1 MGIRVNITTD
11 GLQGVLKQLEK
22 LKDPI
27 DKPTA
32 ELVGTE
38 VVEEMKSLIASGKS
52 PIAGNGA
59 FPKYINP
66 KKYPGKQKSKS
77 PVNLFL
83 TGKFLAALRATT
95 KKGTTGQDT
104 YVGFR
109 SSNQA
114 KKESGHREGVNGQ
127 PERPIIPIGDESFVL
142 SIRKIIREIYE
153 ARIDFLTKKK

>member
-11 GLQGVLKQLEK
+11 GLQDVLKQLER

-32 ELVGTE
+32 DLVGKE
-38 VVEEMKSLIASGKS
+38 VVDEMKSLIASGKS
-52 PIAGNGA
+52 PIAGNGN
-59 FPKYINP
+59 FPRYINP
-66 KKYPGKQKSKS
+66 KKYPGKQKPAS

-95 KKGTTGQDT
+95 KKGDTGIDT

-109 SSNQA
+109 SSNQS

-127 PERPIIPIGDESFVL
+127 PSRPIIPDGDESFVL
-142 SIRKIIREIYE
+142 SIRKIIRKIYE
-153 ARIDFLTKKK
+153 DRIDFLTRKK